1 MRRTIIALTSV
12 CLLMS
17 LAVSGQN
24 WGVGFR
30 LGDPSGITLK
40 KYGDGHAWELSMG
53 RTHLFRTSNYYN
65 DRYDHWYVDQHF
77 NHKEHQLIG
86 YKASV
91 ALGLQLHYLWQRP
104 IGTVKG
110 FEWYFGVGGQ
120 LRLQDYR
127 YDYRYKEENGPDWI
141 VVYDQRVTELDLG
154 ADGVIGLE
162 YTFSKVPISLFLDG
176 TLFMEIFDDPFLFR
190 PQAGTGARFRF

>member
-1 MRRTIIALTSV
+1 MLTDVPCCLRTELG
-12 CLLMS
+12 CGLP
-17 LAVSGQN
+17 
-24 WGVGFR
+24 

-40 KYGDGHAWELSMG
+40 KYGNGHAWELSMG
-53 RTHLFRTSNYYN
+53 RTHLFRNSNYYY
-65 DRYDHWYVDQHF
+65 DRYNHWYGDQHF

-120 LRLQDYR
+120 LRLGLPLRLPVQGR
-127 YDYRYKEENGPDWI
+127 ERTG
-141 VVYDQRVTELDLG
+141 LDS
-154 ADGVIGLE
+154 GVR
-162 YTFSKVPISLFLDG
+162 ISG
-176 TLFMEIFDDPFLFR
+176 
-190 PQAGTGARFRF
+190 